1 MTASARLSTVCGYG
15 RRHQYWRA
23 ELDRSVASAGDSPN
37 EHGKSELALIEGA
50 SADRENAAVAADA

>member
-1 MTASARLSTVCGYG
+1 MDADTNIGEQSWIAQLLQPEIV
-15 RRHQYWRA
+15 
-23 ELDRSVASAGDSPN
+23 N